1 MKIREMFERII
12 ENQWFIR
19 VAIAILAIV
28 VIILGVNLMSK
39 DARQEREAKKLVVEN
54 YEKLLV
60 IHSLGDV
67 FKIDNEVVEMNG
79 LQYKKITNY
88 EELINGMFTEN
99 GKNVVNENLR
109 DYILRIA
116 DVYYLKLDEL
126 NIETEYKNSKYIK
139 VDVKDNR
146 IEYNVNTKINFIDQK
161 GTLENKIVLVKEN
174 NKWLIDDYKIE
185 EYTYVY
191 KD

>member
-1 MKIREMFERII
+1 MKVKEMFERLI
-12 ENQWFIR
+12 ENKWFIR
-19 VAIAILAIV
+19 IAIAIIAIV

-39 DARQEREAKKLVVEN
+39 DARQEREAKRLVVEN

-67 FKIDNEVVEMNG
+67 FKVDNNIVEMNG

-88 EELINGMFTEN
+88 EEVINGMFTEN

-126 NIETEYKNSKYIK
+126 NNETKYKNSKYVK

-161 GTLENKIVLVKEN
+161 GTLENRIVLVKEN

>member
-1 MKIREMFERII
+1 MKVKEMFERLI
-12 ENQWFIR
+12 ENKWFVRI
-19 VAIAILAIV
+19 AIAILAIV

-39 DARQEREAKKLVVEN
+39 DARQEREAKRLVVEN

-126 NIETEYKNSKYIK
+126 NNETEYKNSKYIK

>member
-126 NIETEYKNSKYIK
+126 NNETEYKNSKYIK

>member
-1 MKIREMFERII
+1 MKIKEMFERLI
-12 ENQWFIR
+12 ENKWFIR
-19 VAIAILAIV
+19 IAIAIIAIV

-39 DARQEREAKKLVVEN
+39 DARQEREAKRLVVEN

-67 FKIDNEVVEMNG
+67 FKVDNNIVEMNG

-88 EELINGMFTEN
+88 EEVINGMFTEN

-109 DYILRIA
+109 NYILRIA

-126 NIETEYKNSKYIK
+126 NNETKYKNSKYVK

-161 GTLENKIVLVKEN
+161 GTLENRIVLVKEN

>member
-1 MKIREMFERII
+1 MKVKEMFERLV
-12 ENQWFIR
+12 ENKWFIR
-19 VAIAILAIV
+19 IAIAILAIV
-28 VIILGVNLMSK
+28 VIILGVKLLSK
-39 DARQEREAKKLVVEN
+39 DARQEREAKRLVTES

-67 FKIDNEVVEMNG
+67 FKVDNNIVEMDE
-79 LQYKKITNY
+79 LQYKRITNY
-88 EELINGMFTEN
+88 EEVINEMFTEN

-109 DYILRIA
+109 DYVLKIA

-126 NIETEYKNSKYIK
+126 NNETEYKNSKYIK
-139 VDVKDNR
+139 VEVIDNR

-185 EYTYVY
+185 EYTYIY

>member
-99 GKNVVNENLR
+99 GKN
-109 DYILRIA
+109 
-116 DVYYLKLDEL
+116 
-126 NIETEYKNSKYIK
+126 
-139 VDVKDNR
+139 
-146 IEYNVNTKINFIDQK
+146 
-161 GTLENKIVLVKEN
+161 
-174 NKWLIDDYKIE
+174 
-185 EYTYVY
+185 
-191 KD
+191 